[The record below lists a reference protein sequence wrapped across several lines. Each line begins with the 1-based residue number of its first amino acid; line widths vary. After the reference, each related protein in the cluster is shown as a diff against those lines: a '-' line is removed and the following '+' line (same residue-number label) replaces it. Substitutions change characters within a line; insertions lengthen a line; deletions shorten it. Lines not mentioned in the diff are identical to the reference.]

1 MGRGFGQGRGKQSD
15 LPAANGHDHQGKR
28 GVYRSFDEAFDEFED
43 ATLAGR
49 QATEAFFAAISMG
62 INIPDDRMRR
72 RRLG

>member
-1 MGRGFGQGRGKQSD
+1 
-15 LPAANGHDHQGKR
+15 
-28 GVYRSFDEAFDEFED
+28 
-43 ATLAGR
+43 LAGR